1 MICTD
6 NLKPN
11 SAFVIESIKQSNQD
25 VLRRKLEKGALIDI
39 NNFIA
44 NIKRNDA
51 ESPNYIFKLVRQI
64 DLTEKLKRSYPQY
77 LGDFIWNIFDDSLL
91 SERYS
96 QIINSFEL
104 TGNIITSDLKDFNH
118 FLWAL
123 FQISKELP
131 EIFFGENIL
140 ENRLD
145 KKGSIGEKLRL
156 IGIFRSA
163 DHTLTNRIVRIKTL
177 ELRSVITESEEE
189 LRNWFEEHIDSPK
202 RNPFSVALALKGAL
216 TFDANWV
223 FPFIRANF
231 KVERVIKCLEEAEAK
246 NEKSE
251 SLINGIVGWL
261 NEAKSKAFADIDR
274 AESYY
279 WEGETYLRLKKF
291 GAAKGSFSGAE
302 ELFLN
307 SNNRERAFDAAYR
320 HIYVY
325 ILEEEEKEW
334 IDYES
339 YFNFLEGFLERYKD
353 LTTKEYPIHE
363 KRIEYYKNKSKYYY
377 KKGDFD
383 TACKFSKEAYE
394 YAERIYEKYPTRDFK
409 RVIRLNKAFYWRAKA
424 NLLKIGRL
432 PDHRKIAVYYEKA
445 ARNSEKRE
453 RYMDLANCYKHKAIA
468 VKKEINPEKFFENI
482 AKSIECE
489 TKLGVKEVKNYLDD
503 LKNERL
509 LVFQFIDNL
518 AIASLAKSM
527 DDFLEIAKEPDK
539 IWEFLLLI
547 VQSEKTVYYYREG
560 NKDTSKVSREAYEYA
575 KELYE
580 KYPSEDI
587 ECLISLNNAFYWRT
601 TAEIW
606 QEEQLIDNF
615 RIAKAYEKAAQAS
628 EKYDEKASYNDWAER
643 YRYKAFA
650 FHDEPEE
657 YLENISK
664 AIEFAF
670 KVGVKIT
677 QDLKRLKQG
686 YIHSRSAVQN
696 YFEDGDFEKTRKFS
710 REIFEYVEKT
720 YGKNPK
726 EWDIKRIISFNKAIY
741 WRATAEILKGERLER
756 DNLGIAGHYK
766 EAAQFSEKYDE
777 KESYKDWG
785 NHFKYR
791 ALAFK
796 SNPEKLLK
804 SISKAIEYATK
815 AGDEEAKNYLENLKH
830 DRLFAFSRMGDFEKR
845 ISNLKIAK
853 DICHKSGDT
862 KSGKLCEFLISLLY
876 SYNQL
881 EKATTD
887 EEIKKALSSFEKLI
901 KRAEKEDIKFPY
913 LSISKE
919 ALEAEKH
926 KLEGEIWWSR
936 GNFSKASE
944 SFKEWLRSEVA
955 KKEADERELKSY
967 EILERCS
974 DILSKEDI
982 YSKQEFIKAQSD
994 LSKYLDKQL
1003 SKKIFNVVNLLLS
1016 RISSHLGGFLD
1027 EEFLE
1032 KNKMEIIKVLS
1043 RKKIIE
1049 ELEFDQKLED
1059 ATKEI
1064 LWLYELPEDV
1074 FGKTFDKKMHDL
1086 EGRINR
1092 GESVGGVINDF
1103 EILLLERYVKI
1114 ITEFNAKILWKKQ
1127 WKGYVEK
1134 YLENIGR
1141 RGKDFYSASFGDYFE
1156 ILRLIRE
1163 VGIKRSEF
1171 YYNIKEK
1178 ILNLLEKHVNI
1189 RNDIAHGRE
1198 VLFEGK
1204 NDAIKLKNEILK
1216 IMYSLLQF
1224 FPLCLR
1230 VETGPFYG
1238 SWYKTTLL
1246 WGKLSRAVDIEF
1258 EEENLNKSE
1267 IYYIDRA
1274 SFSEEQR
1281 QIEPEVVTTATFL
1294 KEFLG
1299 IENDFQELIPV
1310 EIPEEI
1316 PKDATGWLKK
1326 ASHFYKLRNYE
1337 ETIRCLDECLKL
1349 EPENARALSNKGN
1362 VLVRL
1367 EKSKEALVYFDKSLR
1382 IDPRNVIA
1390 WDKKGAV
1397 LYKFGRYE
1405 EAIEC
1410 CDMALDF
1417 DRGYAPAWSNKG
1429 RALSKLERS
1438 EEAIGC
1444 FDRYLEFDPENVFV
1458 LIVKG
1463 QNLGNLGRY
1472 EEALRY
1478 VEKVLELNPTNAFAQ
1493 HNKGFYLFKL
1503 AKDKET
1509 IKEAIKQY
1517 DKCLYLNPNYAPAW
1531 YNKGYALHRLGND
1544 EEALECYDKALELG
1558 PDNVVTLDN
1567 KGYSLIKLRKYE
1579 EAIVCF
1585 NTALKK
1591 YPKFVKP
1598 WNNKG
1603 QTLGKLGR
1611 PEEGLECLDKA
1622 LDLALNSGLDK
1633 SDRGYVASIL
1643 DNKGYNLN
1651 ELQRYG
1657 EAMECFDKAL
1667 DFDRK
1672 YISAWQNK
1680 IYANLHLCR
1689 KEVSEKSIF
1698 KTSAIIFKEALSKV
1712 DNKEGFTAKIRKLIV
1727 FWFRDAI
1734 FEGYI
1739 SSKEKLSSLLN
1750 EFEGVFEE
1758 LGVKTP
1764 SLDDI
1769 KKVCEKTEKYEE
1781 YRDKIERIFG

>member
-1 MICTD
+1 MISMD
-6 NLKPN
+6 NPKQN
-11 SAFVIESIKQSNQD
+11 SAFVIECIKQSNQD
-25 VLRRKLEKGALIDI
+25 VLKRKLEEGALKNI
-39 NNFIA
+39 NNFIK

-51 ESPNYIFKLVRQI
+51 ESSDYIFKLIGQI
-64 DLTEKLKRSYPQY
+64 DLTEQLKRSYPQD
-77 LGDFIWNIFDDSLL
+77 LGDFIWNISDDPLL
-91 SERYS
+91 SDKYC

-104 TGNIITSDLKDFNH
+104 TGKIRTSALKDFNH

-140 ENRLD
+140 KNRLD
-145 KKGSIGEKLRL
+145 KKKESIGEKLRL

-163 DHTLTNRIVRIKTL
+163 DHMLTNRIVRIRTL
-177 ELRSVITESEEE
+177 ELQSEITRSEEE
-189 LRNWFEEHIDSPK
+189 LKNWFEEHIDSPK
-202 RNPFSVALALKGAL
+202 RNLGFMVALALKGAL
-216 TFDANWV
+216 TVEANWV

-231 KVERVIKCLEEAEAK
+231 DVERVIKCLEDAEAK

-251 SLINGIVGWL
+251 SLINGILGWL
-261 NEAKSKAFADIDR
+261 NEVKRKAFTDLDR
-274 AESYY
+274 AETYY

-291 GAAKGSFSGAE
+291 DEAKERFSKAE
-302 ELFLN
+302 ELFFN

-320 HIYVY
+320 HIYAY

-353 LTTKEYPIHE
+353 LTTKEYQFHE
-363 KRIEYYKNKSKYYY
+363 KQIDYYKNKSKNFYN
-377 KKGDFD
+377 KKDFD

-394 YAERIYEKYPTRDFK
+394 YAEKIYEKYPTDDFK
-409 RVIRLNKAFYWRAKA
+409 RVISLNKAFYWRAKA
-424 NLLKIGRL
+424 NKLKIGRL
-432 PDHRKIAVYYEKA
+432 PDHRKIAEYYEEA

-453 RYMDLANCYKHKAIA
+453 KYMDLANCYKHKAIA
-468 VKKEINPEKFFENI
+468 IEKINPEKFFECI
-482 AKSIECE
+482 AKSTEFE
-489 TKLGVKEVKNYLDD
+489 TKLGVEEVKIYLED
-503 LKNERL
+503 LKNEHL
-509 LVFQFIDNL
+509 LVFPYPYIKNL
-518 AIASLAKSM
+518 AKCI
-527 DDFLEIAKEPDK
+527 DDFLGIAKELDK
-539 IWEFLLLI
+539 LWEFLSLI
-547 VQSEKTVYYYREG
+547 IKSGRTVYYHGEG
-560 NKDTSKVSREAYEYA
+560 NKDTSKVSKEAYEYA

-580 KYPSEDI
+580 RYPSEDI
-587 ECLISLNNAFYWRT
+587 ERLIYLNEAFYWRG
-601 TAEIW
+601 TAKLLRNA
-606 QEEQLIDNF
+606 QLRDNLQ
-615 RIAKAYEKAAQAS
+615 IAKAYEKAAQAS
-628 EKYDEKASYNDWAER
+628 EKYDEKASYNDWVNHF
-643 YRYKAFA
+643 RYKAFA
-650 FHDEPEE
+650 FPDEPEK

-670 KVGVKIT
+670 KVGVKKA
-677 QDLKRLKQG
+677 QDLKRLKQK
-686 YIHSRSAVQN
+686 YIHSRKAVH
-696 YFEDGDFEKTRKFS
+696 YFKENNFEKARKYS
-710 REIFEYVEKT
+710 REISEYVEKI
-720 YGKNPK
+720 YGKNPI
-726 EWDIKRIISFNKAIY
+726 EEDIKRIISFNKVIY
-741 WRATAEILKGERLER
+741 WRANAEILKEERLQR
-756 DNLGIAGHYK
+756 DNLGIAGDYK
-766 EAAQFSEKYDE
+766 DAAQFSEKYDE
-777 KESYKDWG
+777 KGSYKDWE

-796 SNPEKLLK
+796 SNAEKLLK
-804 SISKAIEYATK
+804 NISKAIEYATK

-830 DRLFAFSRMGDFEKR
+830 ERLFAFSRMGNFEKR

-876 SYNQL
+876 SYDQL

-887 EEIKKALSSFEKLI
+887 EEIKKALSSFENLI
-901 KRAEKEDIKFPY
+901 KRAEKEDIKFPD

-919 ALEAEKH
+919 ALEAGKH
-926 KLEGEIWWSR
+926 KLEGEIWWSW
-936 GNFSKASE
+936 GNFSKASD

-955 KKEADERELKSY
+955 KKEANDRELKSY

-1003 SKKIFNVVNLLLS
+1003 SQKIFNLVNLLLS
-1016 RISSHLGGFLD
+1016 RISSHLGGFRD

-1074 FGKTFDKKMHDL
+1074 FGKTFDEKMHDL

-1103 EILLLERYVKI
+1103 EILFLERYVKI

-1127 WKGYVEK
+1127 WKDYVEK
-1134 YLENIGR
+1134 YLEKIGR

-1163 VGIKRSEF
+1163 EGIKRSEF

-1198 VLFEGK
+1198 VLFEGE
-1204 NDAIKLKNEILK
+1204 NEPIKLKNEILK
-1216 IMYSLLQF
+1216 IMYSLLPF

-1230 VETGPFYG
+1230 VEGGPFYG
-1238 SWYKTTLL
+1238 SWYHTTLL
-1246 WGKLSRAVDIEF
+1246 WGKLPRRTVDIEF

-1326 ASHFYKLRNYE
+1326 ASHFYKLGNYE

-1349 EPENARALSNKGN
+1349 EPENARALSNRGN
-1362 VLVRL
+1362 VLAKL
-1367 EKSKEALVYFDKSLR
+1367 GKSEETLGYFDKSLR
-1382 IDPRNVIA
+1382 LDPGNVIV

-1397 LYKFGRYE
+1397 LYKLERYK

-1410 CDMALDF
+1410 YDMALDL

-1429 RALSKLERS
+1429 RALSKLKRS

-1444 FDRYLEFDPENVFV
+1444 FDRYSEFDPENVFV
-1458 LIVKG
+1458 LIEKG
-1463 QNLGNLGRY
+1463 QILGNLGRY

-1478 VEKVLELNPTNAFAQ
+1478 VEKVLELDPTNAFAQ

-1503 AKDKET
+1503 AKDKEM
-1509 IKEAIKQY
+1509 IKEAIKWY
-1517 DKCLYLNPNYAPAW
+1517 DKSLELKLDYAPAW
-1531 YNKGYALHRLGND
+1531 YNKGYALHKLGKGKEAIECYN
-1544 EEALECYDKALELG
+1544 EALKIEPDNLDTIENKGYSLLKIKKYKEAIECYDRILKKKPGAAHILNERGQAFAKLEKWKEALDDLNHALDIDPTDVATWDNKGYVLNDLGRYKEAMDCFDKALEL
-1558 PDNVVTLDN
+1558 NYKYL
-1567 KGYSLIKLRKYE
+1567 YS
-1579 EAIVCF
+1579 
-1585 NTALKK
+1585 
-1591 YPKFVKP
+1591 
-1598 WNNKG
+1598 
-1603 QTLGKLGR
+1603 
-1611 PEEGLECLDKA
+1611 
-1622 LDLALNSGLDK
+1622 
-1633 SDRGYVASIL
+1633 
-1643 DNKGYNLN
+1643 
-1651 ELQRYG
+1651 
-1657 EAMECFDKAL
+1657 
-1667 DFDRK
+1667 
-1672 YISAWQNK
+1672 
-1680 IYANLHLCR
+1680 
-1689 KEVSEKSIF
+1689 
-1698 KTSAIIFKEALSKV
+1698 
-1712 DNKEGFTAKIRKLIV
+1712 
-1727 FWFRDAI
+1727 
-1734 FEGYI
+1734 
-1739 SSKEKLSSLLN
+1739 
-1750 EFEGVFEE
+1750 
-1758 LGVKTP
+1758 
-1764 SLDDI
+1764 
-1769 KKVCEKTEKYEE
+1769 
-1781 YRDKIERIFG
+1781 